1 MFLCDD
7 CVSDEALKA
16 FLQENAEAE
25 RCDYCGREAGD
36 PIACS
41 FDAFIRALQDGFDVD
56 WEDALEFM
64 PTDGADW
71 AIPNAQK
78 GIWDILDDYE
88 LELHEQL
95 HRDVIERFQD
105 TTFAPRYFFGV
116 APDERLRYGWD
127 AFVEHVSHRS
137 RYLFLTTGDEADT
150 GEIPV
155 SGMLRELGAAAHEA
169 GLVNELPEG
178 TLLHRARTHGRNDY
192 PSAASELGAPP
203 VQYATIS
210 SRMSPNGIPMFYG
223 ARDRDTARRETAS
236 GSRGIAWYLTL
247 AIWEVGP
254 SFRILDLVDPPAIP
268 SVFDAERRHLIGPL
282 RFLHVFVDEV
292 RKRIARDQQEHIE
305 YVPTQIVAEYFR
317 HLYEHQTGQ
326 RVDGIAYRS
335 AAVANGSNIV
345 LFIVNEDCVD
355 DFGAAPSNE
364 RKIRLVSFERLQT
377 VFRAVT

>member
-1 MFLCDD
+1 VFLCDE

-16 FLQENAEAE
+16 FVQENAEAE
-25 RCDYCGREAGD
+25 RCDYCGREADD
-36 PIACS
+36 PIASS
-41 FDAFIRALQDGFDVD
+41 FDDFAQALQDGFDVD

-78 GIWDILDDYE
+78 DISDILDDYE

-95 HRDVIERFQD
+95 RRDVIERFQD
-105 TTFAPRYFFGV
+105 TTFAPRYYFGV

-127 AFVEHVSHRS
+127 AFVEHVTHRS
-137 RYLFLTTGDEADT
+137 RYLFLTTGDDADP

-155 SGMLRELGAAAHEA
+155 SEMLRELGAAVQEA
-169 GLVNELPEG
+169 GLVSELPEG
-178 TLLHRARTHGRNDY
+178 TLLHRVRSHGRDDY
-192 PSAASELGAPP
+192 PSTASELGAPP
-203 VQYATIS
+203 VEYAAIS

-223 ARDRDTARRETAS
+223 ARDRDTALRETSS
-236 GSRGIAWYLTL
+236 GSRGIAWYLTV
-247 AIWEVGP
+247 AVWEAGP
-254 SFRILDLVDPPAIP
+254 GFQVLDLVDPPAIP
-268 SVFDAERRHLIGPL
+268 SVFDAERRHLIGAL

-305 YVPTQIVAEYFR
+305 YVPTQIVAEYLR

-326 RVDGIAYRS
+326 HVHGIAYRS
-335 AAVANGSNIV
+335 AAVADGSNV
-345 LFIVNEDCVD
+345 ALFIGNDDCLD
-355 DFGAAPSNE
+355 DFGPAPENE
-364 RKIRLVSFERLQT
+364 RKVRLVSFERLQT